1 MWGAKELDR
10 TETNFWDTKFKGDI
24 IFDEKF
30 SENFH
35 LPINQQFHIDT
46 CTDLVNVDGVMA

>member
-10 TETNFWDTKFKGDI
+10 TETNFWDTTFKGDI

-35 LPINQQFHIDT
+35 LPINQQFHLDT
-46 CTDLVNVDGVMA
+46 CTDLVEVDGVMA